1 MELEELRVYKQSM
14 KLSDEVWH
22 MVNKWDF
29 FNKDTMGKPMISSAD
44 AVATHI
50 AEGFGR
56 YHHKEVRQ
64 FGYYARGALFETK
77 TWLTRAHKRNII
89 DAAKFEL
96 ILKEIKSIEARLNKY
111 VNSVRRAQEIT
122 QASVN
127 RVA

>member
-1 MELEELRVYKQSM
+1 MELEKLRVYQQAM

-44 AVATHI
+44 AVATNI

-56 YHHKEVRQ
+56 YHYTEVRQ
-64 FGYYARGALFETK
+64 FGYYARGALFETR

-89 DAAKFEL
+89 DTAKFEL
-96 ILKEIKSIEARLNKY
+96 ILKEIKSIEVRLNKY
-111 VNSVRRAQEIT
+111 VNSVKRAQEIRQT
-122 QASVN
+122 PVSK
-127 RVA
+127 VA